1 VQLNLLP
8 TIQQAIGNLL
18 TVYEPEFLRFGY
30 SLFLSFA
37 TILIVW
43 QGVKM
48 MFSHDSLGDSM
59 FDFAKLLMLISFGYA
74 FIAFYEAPIPG
85 IGVSFSNLITDQT
98 GYFQSVLEARA
109 FDNIYRHFDELSDHF
124 LQPDAWSILA
134 NLIYWAMLL
143 LIALAKGLSLAVIAF
158 GLIASAVCGLLGPI
172 FVPFFIVP
180 KLEWLFWGWLKS
192 FIQYSF
198 VPVVAIAFLMI
209 FEQFVFRYVT
219 TLPPTITSAEYGVY
233 GLQAVAV
240 VVTFCIGIALVPSLT
255 SSIFSGQGKMRWRR
269 ASTGMASRSA
279 RRRDGG
285 QSDTSSEPDAR
296 CVRLPTIREQL
307 NKLRAK
313 SGLPPLPAE
322 SPFGM
327 RHTRADTN

>member
-1 VQLNLLP
+1 MQLNLLP
-8 TIQQAIGNLL
+8 TIQQAIANLL

-48 MFSHDSLGDSM
+48 MFSHDNLGDSM

-255 SSIFSGQGKMRWRR
+255 MSIFSGQG
-269 ASTGMASRSA
+269 
-279 RRRDGG
+279 G
-285 QSDTSSEPDAR
+285 QSILSSVP
-296 CVRLPTIREQL
+296 RLIR
-307 NKLRAK
+307 
-313 SGLPPLPAE
+313 
-322 SPFGM
+322 M
-327 RHTRADTN
+327 R

>member
-8 TIQQAIGNLL
+8 TIQQAIANLL

-48 MFSHDSLGDSM
+48 MFSHDNLGDSM

-98 GYFQSVLEARA
+98 GYFQSVLETRA

-240 VVTFCIGIALVPSLT
+240 VVAFCIGIALVPSLT
-255 SSIFSGQGKMRWRR
+255 SSIFSGQG
-269 ASTGMASRSA
+269 
-279 RRRDGG
+279 G
-285 QSDTSSEPDAR
+285 QSILSSVP
-296 CVRLPTIREQL
+296 RLIR
-307 NKLRAK
+307 
-313 SGLPPLPAE
+313 
-322 SPFGM
+322 M
-327 RHTRADTN
+327 R

>member
-1 VQLNLLP
+1 MQLNLLP
-8 TIQQAIGNLL
+8 TIQQAIANLL

-59 FDFAKLLMLISFGYA
+59 FEFAKLLMLISFGYS
-74 FIAFYEAPIPG
+74 FIAFYEAPLPG

-98 GYFQSVLEARA
+98 AYFQSVLEARA

-209 FEQFVFRYVT
+209 FEQFVYRYVT

-255 SSIFSGQGKMRWRR
+255 SSIFSGQG
-269 ASTGMASRSA
+269 
-279 RRRDGG
+279 G
-285 QSDTSSEPDAR
+285 QSILSSVP
-296 CVRLPTIREQL
+296 RLIR
-307 NKLRAK
+307 
-313 SGLPPLPAE
+313 
-322 SPFGM
+322 M
-327 RHTRADTN
+327 R

>member
-8 TIQQAIGNLL
+8 TIQQAIANLL

-30 SLFLSFA
+30 NLFLSFA

-74 FIAFYEAPIPG
+74 FITFYEAPLPG

-109 FDNIYRHFDELSDHF
+109 FDNVYRHFDELSDHF

-209 FEQFVFRYVT
+209 FERFVFRYVT

-255 SSIFSGQGKMRWRR
+255 SSIFSGQG
-269 ASTGMASRSA
+269 
-279 RRRDGG
+279 G
-285 QSDTSSEPDAR
+285 QSILSSVP
-296 CVRLPTIREQL
+296 RLIR
-307 NKLRAK
+307 
-313 SGLPPLPAE
+313 
-322 SPFGM
+322 M
-327 RHTRADTN
+327 R